1 MKTLA
6 VLLVIFLG
14 IGIFAKT
21 YNAWVRVLL
30 IGVIVAVLL
39 YENFG

>member
-1 MKTLA
+1 MKTIS
-6 VLLVIFLG
+6 VLLVIFLC

-39 YENFG
+39 YESFG

>member
-1 MKTLA
+1 MKTIV

-14 IGIFAKT
+14 IGIFAKK
-21 YNAWVRVLL
+21 YNAWVHMLL
-30 IGVIVAVLL
+30 LGVIVAVLL

>member
-1 MKTLA
+1 MKTLTI
-6 VLLVIFLG
+6 LLVIFLG
-14 IGIFAKT
+14 LGLFVKK

-39 YENFG
+39 YENLG